1 MILLYL
7 AVAAAYLAAAWIEW
21 RRISLPA
28 AGSVA
33 GGAAIAM
40 WSPPCAIAIHAGLI
54 TSAVFTGDGVNLS
67 LANALS
73 AVAALIAL
81 LSWLGTLTHAL
92 PGVAAVAFPVA
103 AIGVLLPAL
112 FPSLHRLT
120 FVSGPWAALHI
131 AVALLAYTLLMVAAL
146 QALVLMALEKRLHRG
161 LPDPGPDS
169 LPPLLTLERSLFR
182 LVTAGYALLT
192 LTVMSGALFSEQIFG
207 KPLTFNHKT
216 VFSLLSWMV
225 FGGLLYG
232 RHRYGWRGRT
242 ALKWILA
249 GSALLLL
256 AYFGSKFVLEVVLG
270 R

>member
-21 RRISLPA
+21 RRITLPA
-28 AGSVA
+28 SASATGV
-33 GGAAIAM
+33 GAIAR
-40 WSPPCAIAIHAGLI
+40 WLPPCAIAIHAVLI
-54 TSAVFTGDGVNLS
+54 SSAVFTGNGLNLS

-81 LSWLGTLTHAL
+81 LSWVGTLTHAL

-103 AIGVLLPAL
+103 AVGALLPAF
-112 FPSLHRLT
+112 FPSLHR
-120 FVSGPWAALHI
+120 FSFIAEPWAALHI
-131 AVALLAYTLLMVAAL
+131 AVALLAYTLLIVAAL

-161 LPDPGPDS
+161 LPDPGPDA
-169 LPPLLTLERSLFR
+169 LPPLLTLERFLFR

-192 LTVMSGALFSEQIFG
+192 LTLISGALFSEQIFG

-216 VFSLLSWMV
+216 VFSLLSWLV

-242 ALKWILA
+242 ALNWILA

>member
-7 AVAAAYLAAAWIEW
+7 ALAAAYLAAASIEW
-21 RRISLPA
+21 RRITLPA
-28 AGSVA
+28 AGFSTGA
-33 GGAAIAM
+33 GAIAR
-40 WSPPCAIAIHAGLI
+40 WLPPCAIATHAVLI
-54 TSAVFTGDGVNLS
+54 AGEVFTANGLNLS

-73 AVAALIAL
+73 TVAALTAL
-81 LSWLGTLTHAL
+81 LSWLGTLTRSL

-103 AIGVLLPAL
+103 AVGALLPAL
-112 FPSLHRLT
+112 FPGLHR
-120 FVSGPWAALHI
+120 FSFIAEPWAALHI
-131 AVALLAYTLLMVAAL
+131 AVALLAYTLLIVAAL

-161 LPDPGPDS
+161 LPDLGPDA
-169 LPPLLTLERSLFR
+169 LPPLLTLERFLFR
-182 LVTAGYALLT
+182 LVTAGYMLLT
-192 LTVMSGALFSEQIFG
+192 LTLISGALFSEQIFG

-216 VFSLLSWMV
+216 VFSLLSWLV

-242 ALKWILA
+242 ALNWILA

-256 AYFGSKFVLEVVLG
+256 AYFGSKFALEVVLG